1 MVSGENAAFEKSF
14 IAFRASLRAYPVQI
28 RSRASSLVL
37 WKSSMAFGYDL
48 RKAHR
53 VQHLT
58 EQVSSGCRQI
68 ADNYAAMY
76 NFEIDRVR

>member
-58 EQVSSGCRQI
+58 EQVSSGCRRTGRQFS
-68 ADNYAAMY
+68 AGYLQL
-76 NFEIDRVR
+76 